1 MTCPLVGGDNT
12 RVLAIELPPVEAD
25 KHSEVINIL
34 LAESMLSTGDVSVHG

>member
-12 RVLAIELPPVEAD
+12 RAIAIELPPVQAD
-25 KHSEVINIL
+25 KHSKTINIL